1 LPKTPV
7 LALAFAIG
15 CAPTAGGATA
25 DLRPTDVDSSEM
37 WRFAPTETVE
47 SFDSPDGN
55 VRVFYTR
62 AGVNAVPTPDTD
74 GSGVPDTVELV
85 AATYEEALAHYVSL
99 GYRAPVSDLGT
110 PGGDGGDDRF
120 DVYLVDFALRA
131 DGSYRRE
138 RCTGSICSGYMVQE
152 NDFVGYRY
160 PNYTIA
166 TRILASHE
174 LFHAVQ
180 AAYDADGSSNFG
192 EATAVWATESFDPS
206 LDDFEGFVAGWMR
219 QPERSLD
226 QEPLSP
232 ADGYSYGVSIFFRY
246 LSERF
251 GDDVV
256 LEIWEAMEDGAGG
269 IADPVWLPTVAS
281 VIESHDADFIEVFHT
296 FSRWILYSGIGGPAG
311 ETFAEAAS
319 YAPVTRVTEA
329 LPFHDDALRV
339 FTAST
344 RIWSFPAAG
353 RTSITAALVSDDPAE
368 TATLELTIAIR
379 RRTEMEVHV
388 ITALEVIDATGADE
402 IVVAVS
408 NGNIDGN
415 SARPGLCVGTPAE
428 VTACASVVPDA
439 GVIDTDA
446 GIIESDASIG
456 GDVSPPS
463 SGCSCRAGSDR
474 SPPWP
479 LGLLGLALLRRRR
492 QGHSP
497 RAT

>member
-1 LPKTPV
+1 MTFSLPKTPLLL
-7 LALAFAIG
+7 LALSVG
-15 CAPTAGGATA
+15 CAPAIEGTTAE
-25 DLRPTDVDSSEM
+25 LRPTDVGSSEM
-37 WRFAPTETVE
+37 WRFAPSETVE
-47 SFDSPDGN
+47 SFDSSEGN

-62 AGVNAVPTPDTD
+62 AGVNAVPTADADAT
-74 GSGVPDTVELV
+74 GIPDTVELV
-85 AATYEEALAHYVSL
+85 AATYEEALGYYAIL
-99 GYRAPVSDLGT
+99 GYRAPISDLGT
-110 PGGDGGDDRF
+110 PGGDGGDGRF

-131 DGSYRRE
+131 DGSFRRE
-138 RCTGSICSGYMVQE
+138 RCAGSICSGYMVQE

-160 PNYTIA
+160 ANYRIA

-206 LDDFEGFVAGWMR
+206 LNDFEGFVAGWMAV
-219 QPERSLD
+219 PERSLD

-251 GDDVV
+251 GDDVI
-256 LEIWEAMEDGAGG
+256 LEIWRAMEDGAGG
-269 IADPVWLPTVAS
+269 VADPVWLEAIAS
-281 VIESHDADFIEVFHT
+281 VLTAHDTDFIEAFHT
-296 FSRWILYSGIGGPAG
+296 FSRWVLYSGIGGPDG
-311 ETFAEAAS
+311 ETFAEAAR
-319 YAPVTRVTEA
+319 YAPVTRVTET

-353 RTSITAALVSDDPAE
+353 RTQVTAALVSDDPEE

-379 RRTEMEVHV
+379 RRTDVEVHV

-408 NGNIDGN
+408 NGAIDGN

-428 VTACASVVPDA
+428 VSACVGSVAADA
-439 GVIDTDA
+439 GMIETDA
-446 GIIESDASIG
+446 GIIESDAAMP
-456 GDVSPPS
+456 GDAGPT
-463 SGCSCRAGSDR
+463 SGCSCRAGSR
-474 SPPWP
+474 SSAPWP
-479 LGLLGLALLRRRR
+479 LALLALALLRHRR
-492 QGHSP
+492 
-497 RAT
+497 